1 MRETLFFIAFLF
13 TSLCYGQEIKNERLY
28 DCILSSRDGH
38 GGEYAWKM
46 RRAGEVHSEVED
58 VSTPKV
64 STDDWMPAIVPG
76 TVLNSLVHNKIYP
89 EPYYGLNNKLESN
102 LIPDIYHVGRDFYTY
117 WFRTEFETPTAHF
130 KNKKTWLQ
138 VDGINYRAEIWLN
151 GNMVGNIAGMFYQDH
166 IDISDYIYLDKK
178 NILAVKVYPVDVPGT
193 IKSKGKKTIGALND
207 EFQNGG
213 NGEIGKNVT
222 QLMTVGWDFT
232 YLDGIRDRNTGI
244 WKDISIYTTGNVSL
258 RHPFVKSDLSKP
270 DYNVSR
276 QTISVEVINPNN
288 NWTIQ
293 DVTIVGEIKDE
304 NVRFEKQVQLARGE
318 RKEISFSPEEYPQL
332 VLKNPR
338 LWWPI
343 NKGKQELYN
352 LSLKILDKDK
362 NLIDSISTR
371 FGIREITS
379 NTATPDK
386 SRTFYINGKPIFI
399 RGTNWLPE
407 NMLRNSEERTY
418 AQLRYTAQ
426 AGINLIRFWGGG
438 ITESDYF
445 FQLCDELG
453 IMVWTEFWMTGDT
466 KHPVDESIYYNNV
479 TSTVKR
485 IRNHPSLAY
494 YVSSNESTEMSY
506 TEALIQNLD
515 GTRGYQMQSEC
526 CGVHDGS
533 PYKQVNIMC
542 HYENTA
548 SDRGSRIDGFNPE
561 YGAPCLPTV
570 ECLREMMD
578 EKDLWP
584 INKEVWDYSDGNG
597 FHLMTG
603 MYRDMVNE
611 YGISKSIDEF
621 AEKGQL
627 VGAFNYKSIWEVWNY
642 NKLNQGDRYCS
653 GFLFWYHNPPIRQV
667 CSRMWDWSLEPTAA
681 LYAAQNA
688 CEPLHPQFDF
698 LRNTVS
704 VVNDYYRSF
713 TNYKVLADVYDLNGK
728 KVFSKEMTVNL
739 PEDGVAKDLFTID
752 FPPTITSVH
761 FIKLRLL
768 DEKGTEVGN
777 NFYWRSN
784 SHYEGRKTLTGPTT
798 SGFQNLSKLK
808 QTKLEI
814 SYREHKEEEC
824 YLIDIE
830 VKNTS
835 RTIAFFTQLQLLDE
849 NDKPIRPS
857 FYSDNFFSLLPG
869 ERKAIRIETNAQK
882 LVANSKL
889 ILKGWNVKK
898 EIYNL
903 CHH

>member
-1 MRETLFFIAFLF
+1 
-13 TSLCYGQEIKNERLY
+13 
-28 DCILSSRDGH
+28 
-38 GGEYAWKM
+38 
-46 RRAGEVHSEVED
+46 
-58 VSTPKV
+58 
-64 STDDWMPAIVPG
+64 
-76 TVLNSLVHNKIYP
+76 
-89 EPYYGLNNKLESN
+89 
-102 LIPDIYHVGRDFYTY
+102 
-117 WFRTEFETPTAHF
+117 
-130 KNKKTWLQ
+130 
-138 VDGINYRAEIWLN
+138 
-151 GNMVGNIAGMFYQDH
+151 
-166 IDISDYIYLDKK
+166 
-178 NILAVKVYPVDVPGT
+178 
-193 IKSKGKKTIGALND
+193 
-207 EFQNGG
+207 
-213 NGEIGKNVT
+213 
-222 QLMTVGWDFT
+222 
-232 YLDGIRDRNTGI
+232 
-244 WKDISIYTTGNVSL
+244 
-258 RHPFVKSDLSKP
+258 
-270 DYNVSR
+270 
-276 QTISVEVINPNN
+276 
-288 NWTIQ
+288 
-293 DVTIVGEIKDE
+293 
-304 NVRFEKQVQLARGE
+304 
-318 RKEISFSPEEYPQL
+318 
-332 VLKNPR
+332 
-338 LWWPI
+338 
-343 NKGKQELYN
+343 
-352 LSLKILDKDK
+352 
-362 NLIDSISTR
+362 
-371 FGIREITS
+371 
-379 NTATPDK
+379 
-386 SRTFYINGKPIFI
+386 
-399 RGTNWLPE
+399 
-407 NMLRNSEERTY
+407 
-418 AQLRYTAQ
+418 
-426 AGINLIRFWGGG
+426 
-438 ITESDYF
+438 
-445 FQLCDELG
+445 
-453 IMVWTEFWMTGDT
+453 
-466 KHPVDESIYYNNV
+466 
-479 TSTVKR
+479 
-485 IRNHPSLAY
+485 
-494 YVSSNESTEMSY
+494 MSY

-584 INKEVWDYSDGNG
+584 INKGVWDYSDGNG

-642 NKLNQGDRYCS
+642 NKLNEGDRYCS

-698 LRNTVS
+698 LKNTVS

-713 TNYKVLADVYDLNGK
+713 TNYKVLAGVYDLNGK
-728 KVFSKEMTVNL
+728 KVFSKEMTLNL

-777 NFYWRSN
+777 NFYWRSD

-798 SGFQNLSKLK
+798 SGFQDLSKLK
-808 QTKLEI
+808 QIKLEI

-824 YLIDIE
+824 YFINIE

-898 EIYNL
+898 EICNL
-903 CHH
+903 RHH